1 MDAIIKK
8 FPGSMDVSHKAN
20 RINKSDLGT
29 VGRHLNTID
38 KFKQPCPLTQ
48 G

>member
-8 FPGSMDVSHKAN
+8 FPGSIDVSHEAN

-29 VGRHLNTID
+29 YEDI
-38 KFKQPCPLTQ
+38 
-48 G
+48 